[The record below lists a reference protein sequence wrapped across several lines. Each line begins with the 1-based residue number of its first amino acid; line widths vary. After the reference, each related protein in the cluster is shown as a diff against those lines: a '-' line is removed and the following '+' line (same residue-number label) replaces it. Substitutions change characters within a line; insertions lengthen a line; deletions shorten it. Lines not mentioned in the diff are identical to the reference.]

1 MKKKEMIMNQLF
13 RNMSFR
19 SQILTILLLITFMLS
34 GFSLVLV
41 HAIDKMNHVSNEIKD
56 EDVPQ
61 MVWLSYW
68 EEQLNIK
75 EYIVKNNLKNP
86 TVSLIEE
93 YQSYDTRVIENNER
107 YKQPVPKSLI
117 PLKEKIEL
125 LDFKISNNV
134 QGLLKYGDIEGAK
147 EYLKRNY
154 LPDLHQIKKDINSS
168 KEETVDSLDTLSDT
182 LSVIIKDSLILL
194 LILTVS
200 AIVASLYVS
209 YRMSAS
215 LTKPIEQ
222 MIEKV
227 NDIADGEYGLVLQD
241 TKQIELKQLSAS
253 INQMS
258 VSLEDSFWKII
269 KDKAYRQQILN
280 SLPVGI
286 ITMEDETNSIFANTS
301 AKQFLDLDEKDICGY
316 MEECPEYNTEFW
328 SMVNSGEIHEN
339 KKVLFGTKETCYCFL
354 ASQTQL
360 FNEKNE
366 SIGRIFYFIDIS
378 DTEELEKRMHQS
390 EKLALVGEVA
400 AGAAHEIRNPL
411 AVIHGFISLMN
422 QSLSDEE
429 KKRFYLPLLMKEL
442 ERINYIIEEMLLLS
456 KPGAPVMKK
465 VSMQDI
471 INELLP
477 LITHSSKFTEKDK
490 LIFDVKLQPHILKV
504 DEKQIKQVLHNLI
517 RNSMEAM
524 DGEGVITIYSQVHD
538 DNYCLYIEDNGKGIP
553 LHMQQSLYQ
562 PFSTSKDSGTGL
574 GLPIAQRILESH
586 GGQIKLLSTS
596 SRGTVFVI
604 KFPLH

>member
-1 MKKKEMIMNQLF
+1 MNQLF

-93 YQSYDTRVIENNER
+93 YQSYDTRVIEDNEK

-147 EYLKRNY
+147 EYLNRNY

-328 SMVNSGEIHEN
+328 SMLNSGEIHEN
-339 KKVLFGTKETCYCFL
+339 KKVLFGTKKTCYCFL
-354 ASQTQL
+354 VSQTQL

-456 KPGAPVMKK
+456 KPGTPVMKK

-538 DNYCLYIEDNGKGIP
+538 DNYYLYIEDNGKGIP

-604 KFPLH
+604 KLPLN

>member
-1 MKKKEMIMNQLF
+1 MIMNQLF

-41 HAIDKMNHVSNEIKD
+41 HAVDKMNHVSNEIKD

-147 EYLKRNY
+147 EYLKENY

-168 KEETVDSLDTLSDT
+168 KEETVDSLDILSDT

-328 SMVNSGEIHEN
+328 SMLNSGEIHEN
-339 KKVLFGTKETCYCFL
+339 KKVLFGTKKTCYCFL

-456 KPGAPVMKK
+456 KPGTPVMKK

-490 LIFDVKLQPHILKV
+490 LIFDVKLQPYILKV

-524 DGEGVITIYSQVHD
+524 DGEGVITIYSQVHED
-538 DNYCLYIEDNGKGIP
+538 SYCLYIEDTGKGIP

>member
-1 MKKKEMIMNQLF
+1 MIMNQLF

-134 QGLLKYGDIEGAK
+134 QGLLKYGDVKGAQ
-147 EYLKRNY
+147 EYLKGNY
-154 LPDLHQIKKDINSS
+154 LPDLYQMKKDINSS

-200 AIVASLYVS
+200 AIVVSLYVS

-241 TKQIELKQLSAS
+241 TKQIELKQLSTS

-301 AKQFLDLDEKDICGY
+301 AKQFLDLDEKDICRY

-328 SMVNSGEIHEN
+328 SMLNSGEIHEN

-354 ASQTQL
+354 VSQTQL

-456 KPGAPVMKK
+456 KPGTPVMKK

-490 LIFDVKLQPHILKV
+490 LIFDVKLQPYILKV

-524 DGEGVITIYSQVHD
+524 DGEGVITIYSQVHED
-538 DNYCLYIEDNGKGIP
+538 RYCLYIEDTGKGIP
-553 LHMQQSLYQ
+553 VHMQQSLYQ

>member
-1 MKKKEMIMNQLF
+1 MIMNQLF

-93 YQSYDTRVIENNER
+93 YQSYDTRVIEDNEK

-147 EYLKRNY
+147 EYLNRNY

-328 SMVNSGEIHEN
+328 SMLNSGEIHEN
-339 KKVLFGTKETCYCFL
+339 KKVLFGTKKTCYCFL
-354 ASQTQL
+354 VSQTQL

-456 KPGAPVMKK
+456 KPGTPVMKK

-538 DNYCLYIEDNGKGIP
+538 DNYYLYIEDNGKGIP

-604 KFPLH
+604 KLPLH

>member
-1 MKKKEMIMNQLF
+1 MNQLF

-41 HAIDKMNHVSNEIKD
+41 HAVDKMNHVSNEIKD

-147 EYLKRNY
+147 EYLKENY

-200 AIVASLYVS
+200 AIVASLYAS

-328 SMVNSGEIHEN
+328 SMLNSGEIHEN
-339 KKVLFGTKETCYCFL
+339 KKVLFGTKKMCYCFL

-456 KPGAPVMKK
+456 KPGTPVMKK
-465 VSMQDI
+465 VSMQEI

-490 LIFDVKLQPHILKV
+490 LIFDVKLQPYILKV

-524 DGEGVITIYSQVHD
+524 DGEGVITIYSQVHED
-538 DNYCLYIEDNGKGIP
+538 SYCLYIEDTGKGIP

>member
-1 MKKKEMIMNQLF
+1 MNQLF

-41 HAIDKMNHVSNEIKD
+41 HAVDKMNHVSNEIKD

-147 EYLKRNY
+147 EYLKGNY

-200 AIVASLYVS
+200 AIVASLYAS

-328 SMVNSGEIHEN
+328 SMLNSGEIHEN
-339 KKVLFGTKETCYCFL
+339 KKVLFGTKKMCYCFL

-429 KKRFYLPLLMKEL
+429 KKRFYLPVLMKEL

-456 KPGAPVMKK
+456 KPGTPVMKK
-465 VSMQDI
+465 VSMQEI

-490 LIFDVKLQPHILKV
+490 LIFDVKLQPYILKV

-524 DGEGVITIYSQVHD
+524 DGEGVITIYSQVHED
-538 DNYCLYIEDNGKGIP
+538 SYCLYIEDTGKGIP

>member
-1 MKKKEMIMNQLF
+1 MIMNQLF

-93 YQSYDTRVIENNER
+93 YQSYDTRVIEDNEK

-147 EYLKRNY
+147 EYLKENY

-200 AIVASLYVS
+200 AIVASLYAS

-328 SMVNSGEIHEN
+328 SMLNSGEIHEN
-339 KKVLFGTKETCYCFL
+339 KKVLFGTKKTCYCFL

-456 KPGAPVMKK
+456 KPGTPVMKK
-465 VSMQDI
+465 VNMQDI

-524 DGEGVITIYSQVHD
+524 DGEGVITIYSQVHED
-538 DNYCLYIEDNGKGIP
+538 SYCLYIEDTGKGIP

>member
-1 MKKKEMIMNQLF
+1 MIMNQLF

-339 KKVLFGTKETCYCFL
+339 KKVLFGTKKTCYCFL

-524 DGEGVITIYSQVHD
+524 DGEGVITIYSQVHED
-538 DNYCLYIEDNGKGIP
+538 SYCLYIEDTGKGIP

>member
-1 MKKKEMIMNQLF
+1 MIMNQLF

-147 EYLKRNY
+147 EYLKGNY

-194 LILTVS
+194 LILTAS

-227 NDIADGEYGLVLQD
+227 NDMANGEYGLVLQD
-241 TKQIELKQLSAS
+241 TKQMELQQLSTS

-258 VSLEDSFWKII
+258 VSLKESFWKII

-286 ITMEDETNSIFANTS
+286 ITMEDETNSIFANIS
-301 AKQFLDLDEKDICGY
+301 AKQFLDLDEQDICRY
-316 MEECPEYNTEFW
+316 IEECPEYNTEFW
-328 SMVNSGEIHEN
+328 SMLNSGEIHEN
-339 KKVLFGTKETCYCFL
+339 KKVFFGTKETCYCFL

-360 FNEKNE
+360 FNEQNE

-411 AVIHGFISLMN
+411 AVIHGFISLMD

-456 KPGAPVMKK
+456 KPGTPVMKK
-465 VSMQDI
+465 VSMQEI

-490 LIFDVKLQPHILKV
+490 LIFDVKLQPYILKA

-524 DGEGVITIYSQVHD
+524 DGEGVITIYSQVHED
-538 DNYCLYIEDNGKGIP
+538 SYCLYIEDTGKGIP

-586 GGQIKLLSTS
+586 GGQVKLLSTS

>member
-1 MKKKEMIMNQLF
+1 MNQLF

-93 YQSYDTRVIENNER
+93 YQSYDTRVIEDNEK

-147 EYLKRNY
+147 EYLNRNY

-328 SMVNSGEIHEN
+328 SMLNSGEIHEN
-339 KKVLFGTKETCYCFL
+339 KKVLFGTKKTCYCFL
-354 ASQTQL
+354 VSQTQL

-456 KPGAPVMKK
+456 KPGTPVMKK
-465 VSMQDI
+465 VSMRDI

-538 DNYCLYIEDNGKGIP
+538 DNYYLYIEDNGKGIP

-604 KFPLH
+604 KLPLH

>member
-1 MKKKEMIMNQLF
+1 MNQLF

-93 YQSYDTRVIENNER
+93 YQSYDTRVIEDNEK

-316 MEECPEYNTEFW
+316 MDECPEYNTEFW
-328 SMVNSGEIHEN
+328 SMLNSGEIHEN
-339 KKVLFGTKETCYCFL
+339 KKVLFGTKKTCYCFL
-354 ASQTQL
+354 VSQTQL

-456 KPGAPVMKK
+456 KPGTPVMKK

-538 DNYCLYIEDNGKGIP
+538 DNYYLYIEDNGKGIP

-604 KFPLH
+604 KLPLH

>member
-1 MKKKEMIMNQLF
+1 MIMNQLF

-93 YQSYDTRVIENNER
+93 YQSYDTRVIEDNEK

-182 LSVIIKDSLILL
+182 LSVIIKDSLFLL

-328 SMVNSGEIHEN
+328 SMLNSGEIHEN
-339 KKVLFGTKETCYCFL
+339 KKVLFGTKKTCYCFL
-354 ASQTQL
+354 VSQTQL

-456 KPGAPVMKK
+456 KPGTPVMKK

-586 GGQIKLLSTS
+586 RGQIKLLSTS

-604 KFPLH
+604 KLPLH

>member
-1 MKKKEMIMNQLF
+1 MIMNQLF

-41 HAIDKMNHVSNEIKD
+41 HAVDKMNHVSNEIKD

-147 EYLKRNY
+147 EYLKGNY

-200 AIVASLYVS
+200 AIVASLYAS

-328 SMVNSGEIHEN
+328 SMLNSGEIHEN
-339 KKVLFGTKETCYCFL
+339 KKVLFGTKKMCYCFL

-429 KKRFYLPLLMKEL
+429 KKRFYLPVLMKEL

-456 KPGAPVMKK
+456 KPGTPVMKK
-465 VSMQDI
+465 VSMQEI

-490 LIFDVKLQPHILKV
+490 LIFDVKLQPYILKV

-524 DGEGVITIYSQVHD
+524 DGEGVITIYSQVHED
-538 DNYCLYIEDNGKGIP
+538 SYCLYIEDTGKGIP

>member
-1 MKKKEMIMNQLF
+1 MNQLF

-93 YQSYDTRVIENNER
+93 YQSYDTRVIEDNEK

-147 EYLKRNY
+147 EYLNRNY

-328 SMVNSGEIHEN
+328 SMLNSGEIHEN
-339 KKVLFGTKETCYCFL
+339 KKVLFGTKKTCYCFL
-354 ASQTQL
+354 VSQTQL

-456 KPGAPVMKK
+456 KPGTPVMKK

-538 DNYCLYIEDNGKGIP
+538 DNYYLYIEDNGKGIP

-604 KFPLH
+604 KLPLH

>member
-1 MKKKEMIMNQLF
+1 MNQLF

-93 YQSYDTRVIENNER
+93 YQSYDTRVIEDNEK

-168 KEETVDSLDTLSDT
+168 KEETVDSLDTLSAT

-328 SMVNSGEIHEN
+328 SMLNSGEIHEN
-339 KKVLFGTKETCYCFL
+339 KKVLFGTKKTCYCFL
-354 ASQTQL
+354 VSQTQL

-456 KPGAPVMKK
+456 KPGTPVMKK

-538 DNYCLYIEDNGKGIP
+538 DNYYLYIEDNGKGIP

-604 KFPLH
+604 KLPLH

>member
-1 MKKKEMIMNQLF
+1 MIMNQLF

-93 YQSYDTRVIENNER
+93 YQSYDTRVIEDNEK

-316 MEECPEYNTEFW
+316 MDECPEYNTEFW
-328 SMVNSGEIHEN
+328 SMLNSGEIHEN
-339 KKVLFGTKETCYCFL
+339 KKVLFGTKKTCYCFL
-354 ASQTQL
+354 VSQTQL

-456 KPGAPVMKK
+456 KPGTPVMKK

-538 DNYCLYIEDNGKGIP
+538 DNYYLYIEDNGKGIP

-604 KFPLH
+604 KLPLH

>member
-1 MKKKEMIMNQLF
+1 MIMNQLF

-93 YQSYDTRVIENNER
+93 YQSYDTRVIEDNEK

-125 LDFKISNNV
+125 LDFKVSNNV

-286 ITMEDETNSIFANTS
+286 ITIEDETNSIFANTS

-339 KKVLFGTKETCYCFL
+339 KKVLFGTKKTCYCFL

-456 KPGAPVMKK
+456 KPGTPVMKK

>member
-1 MKKKEMIMNQLF
+1 MIMNQLF

-93 YQSYDTRVIENNER
+93 YQSYDTRVIEDNEK

-147 EYLKRNY
+147 EYLNRNY

-328 SMVNSGEIHEN
+328 SMLNSGEIHEN
-339 KKVLFGTKETCYCFL
+339 KKVLFGTKKTCYCFL
-354 ASQTQL
+354 VSQTQL

-456 KPGAPVMKK
+456 KPGTPVMKK
-465 VSMQDI
+465 VSMRDI

-538 DNYCLYIEDNGKGIP
+538 DNYYLYIEDNGKGIP

-604 KFPLH
+604 KLPLH

>member
-1 MKKKEMIMNQLF
+1 MIMNQLF

-93 YQSYDTRVIENNER
+93 YQSYDTRVIEDNEK

-328 SMVNSGEIHEN
+328 SMLNSGEIHEN
-339 KKVLFGTKETCYCFL
+339 KKVLFGTKKTCYCFL
-354 ASQTQL
+354 VSQTQL

-456 KPGAPVMKK
+456 KPGTPVMKK

-538 DNYCLYIEDNGKGIP
+538 DNYYLYIEDNGKGIP

-604 KFPLH
+604 KLPLH

>member
-1 MKKKEMIMNQLF
+1 
-13 RNMSFR
+13 
-19 SQILTILLLITFMLS
+19 
-34 GFSLVLV
+34 
-41 HAIDKMNHVSNEIKD
+41 
-56 EDVPQ
+56 
-61 MVWLSYW
+61 
-68 EEQLNIK
+68 
-75 EYIVKNNLKNP
+75 
-86 TVSLIEE
+86 VSLIEE
-93 YQSYDTRVIENNER
+93 YQSYNTRVIENNER

-286 ITMEDETNSIFANTS
+286 ITIEDETNSIFANTS

>member
-1 MKKKEMIMNQLF
+1 MNQLF

-34 GFSLVLV
+34 GFSLILV
-41 HAIDKMNHVSNEIKD
+41 HAVDKMNHVSNEIKD
-56 EDVPQ
+56 ENVPQ

-93 YQSYDTRVIENNER
+93 YQSYDTRVIEDNEK

-117 PLKEKIEL
+117 PLKEKIDL

-134 QGLLKYGDIEGAK
+134 QGLLKYGDVEGAQ
-147 EYLKRNY
+147 EYLKGNY
-154 LPDLHQIKKDINSS
+154 LPDLHQIKKDINSL

-200 AIVASLYVS
+200 AIVTSLYVS

-241 TKQIELKQLSAS
+241 TKQIELKQLSTS

-286 ITMEDETNSIFANTS
+286 ITIEDETNSIFANTS
-301 AKQFLDLDEKDICGY
+301 AKQFLDLDEKDICRY
-316 MEECPEYNTEFW
+316 MKECPEYNTEFW
-328 SMVNSGEIHEN
+328 SMLNSGEIHEN
-339 KKVLFGTKETCYCFL
+339 KKVLFGTKKTCYCFL

-456 KPGAPVMKK
+456 KPGTPVMKK

-490 LIFDVKLQPHILKV
+490 LIFDVKLQPHVLKV

-524 DGEGVITIYSQVHD
+524 DGEGVITIYSQVHED
-538 DNYCLYIEDNGKGIP
+538 SYCLYIEDTGKGIP
-553 LHMQQSLYQ
+553 VHMQQSLYQ

>member
-1 MKKKEMIMNQLF
+1 MIMNQLF

-41 HAIDKMNHVSNEIKD
+41 HAVDKMNHVSNEIKD
-56 EDVPQ
+56 EDVPE

-147 EYLKRNY
+147 EYLKGNY

-200 AIVASLYVS
+200 AILASLYAS

-328 SMVNSGEIHEN
+328 RMLNSGEIHEN
-339 KKVLFGTKETCYCFL
+339 KKVLFGTKKTCYCFL

-456 KPGAPVMKK
+456 KPGTPVMKK
-465 VSMQDI
+465 VSMQEI

-490 LIFDVKLQPHILKV
+490 LIFDVKLQPYILKV

-524 DGEGVITIYSQVHD
+524 DGEGVITIYSQVHED
-538 DNYCLYIEDNGKGIP
+538 SYCLYIEDTGKGIP
-553 LHMQQSLYQ
+553 LHMQHSLYQ

>member
-1 MKKKEMIMNQLF
+1 MNQLF

-93 YQSYDTRVIENNER
+93 YQSYDTRVIEDNEK

-147 EYLKRNY
+147 EYLKENY

-200 AIVASLYVS
+200 AIVASLYAS

-328 SMVNSGEIHEN
+328 SMLNSGEIHEN
-339 KKVLFGTKETCYCFL
+339 KKVLFGTKKTCYCFL

-456 KPGAPVMKK
+456 KPGTPVMKK
-465 VSMQDI
+465 VNMQDI

-524 DGEGVITIYSQVHD
+524 DGEGVITIYSQVHED
-538 DNYCLYIEDNGKGIP
+538 SYCLYIEDTGKGIP

>member
-1 MKKKEMIMNQLF
+1 MNQLF

-41 HAIDKMNHVSNEIKD
+41 HAVDKMNHVSNEIKD

-147 EYLKRNY
+147 EYLKGNY

-200 AIVASLYVS
+200 AIVASLYAS

-328 SMVNSGEIHEN
+328 SMLNSGEIHEN
-339 KKVLFGTKETCYCFL
+339 KKVLFGTKKMCYCFL

-456 KPGAPVMKK
+456 KPGTPVMKK
-465 VSMQDI
+465 VSMQEI

-490 LIFDVKLQPHILKV
+490 LIFDVKLQPYILKV

-524 DGEGVITIYSQVHD
+524 DGEGVITIYSQVHED
-538 DNYCLYIEDNGKGIP
+538 SYCLYIEDTGKGIP

>member
-1 MKKKEMIMNQLF
+1 MIMNQLF

-93 YQSYDTRVIENNER
+93 YQSYDTRVIEDNEK

-147 EYLKRNY
+147 EYLNRNY

-328 SMVNSGEIHEN
+328 SMLNSGEIHEN
-339 KKVLFGTKETCYCFL
+339 KKVLFGTKKTCYCFL
-354 ASQTQL
+354 VSQTQL

-366 SIGRIFYFIDIS
+366 SIGRIFCFIDIS

-456 KPGAPVMKK
+456 KPGTPVMKK

-538 DNYCLYIEDNGKGIP
+538 DNYYLYIEDNGKGIP

-604 KFPLH
+604 KLPLH

>member
-1 MKKKEMIMNQLF
+1 MNQLF

-41 HAIDKMNHVSNEIKD
+41 HAVDKMNHVSNEIKD

-147 EYLKRNY
+147 EYLKENY

-168 KEETVDSLDTLSDT
+168 KEETVDSLDILSDT

-328 SMVNSGEIHEN
+328 SMLNSGEIHEN
-339 KKVLFGTKETCYCFL
+339 KKVLFGTKKTCYCFL

-456 KPGAPVMKK
+456 KPGTPVMKK

-490 LIFDVKLQPHILKV
+490 LIFDVKLQPYILKV

-524 DGEGVITIYSQVHD
+524 DGEGVITIYSQVHED
-538 DNYCLYIEDNGKGIP
+538 SYCLYIEDTGKGIP

>member
-1 MKKKEMIMNQLF
+1 MNQLF

-41 HAIDKMNHVSNEIKD
+41 HAVDKMNHVSNEIKD

-93 YQSYDTRVIENNER
+93 YQSYDTRVIEDNEK

-328 SMVNSGEIHEN
+328 SMLNSGEIHEN
-339 KKVLFGTKETCYCFL
+339 KKVLFGTKKMCYCFL

-456 KPGAPVMKK
+456 KPGTPVMKK
-465 VSMQDI
+465 VSMQEI

-490 LIFDVKLQPHILKV
+490 LIFDVKLQPYILKV

-524 DGEGVITIYSQVHD
+524 DGEGVITIYSQVHED
-538 DNYCLYIEDNGKGIP
+538 SYCLYIEDTGKGIP

>member
-1 MKKKEMIMNQLF
+1 MIMNQLF

-41 HAIDKMNHVSNEIKD
+41 HAVDKMNHVSNEIKD

-147 EYLKRNY
+147 EYLKENY

-200 AIVASLYVS
+200 AIVASLYAS

-328 SMVNSGEIHEN
+328 SMLNSGEIHEN
-339 KKVLFGTKETCYCFL
+339 KKVLFGTKKMCYCFL

-456 KPGAPVMKK
+456 KPGTPVMKK
-465 VSMQDI
+465 VSMQEI

-490 LIFDVKLQPHILKV
+490 LIFDVKLQPYILKV

-524 DGEGVITIYSQVHD
+524 DGEGVITIYSQVHED
-538 DNYCLYIEDNGKGIP
+538 SYCLYIEDTGKGIP

>member
-1 MKKKEMIMNQLF
+1 MIMNQLF

-93 YQSYDTRVIENNER
+93 YQSYDTRVIEDNEK

-182 LSVIIKDSLILL
+182 LSVIIKDSLFLL

-328 SMVNSGEIHEN
+328 SMLNSGEIHEN
-339 KKVLFGTKETCYCFL
+339 KKVLFGTKKTCYCFL
-354 ASQTQL
+354 VSQTQL

-456 KPGAPVMKK
+456 KPGTPVMKK

-538 DNYCLYIEDNGKGIP
+538 DNYYLYIEDNGKGIP

-604 KFPLH
+604 KLPLH

>member
-1 MKKKEMIMNQLF
+1 MIMNQLF

-41 HAIDKMNHVSNEIKD
+41 HAVDKMNHVSNEIKD

-93 YQSYDTRVIENNER
+93 YQSYDTRVIEDNEK

-147 EYLKRNY
+147 DYLKRNY

-328 SMVNSGEIHEN
+328 SMLNSGEIHEN
-339 KKVLFGTKETCYCFL
+339 KKVLFGTKKMCYCFL

-456 KPGAPVMKK
+456 KPGTPVMKK
-465 VSMQDI
+465 VSMQEI

-490 LIFDVKLQPHILKV
+490 LIFDVKLQPYILKV

-524 DGEGVITIYSQVHD
+524 DGEGVITIYSQVHED
-538 DNYCLYIEDNGKGIP
+538 SYCLYIEDTGKGIP

>member
-1 MKKKEMIMNQLF
+1 MIMNQLF

-41 HAIDKMNHVSNEIKD
+41 HAVDKMNHVSNEIKD

-147 EYLKRNY
+147 EYLKGNY

-200 AIVASLYVS
+200 AIVASLYAS

-328 SMVNSGEIHEN
+328 SMLNSGEIHEN
-339 KKVLFGTKETCYCFL
+339 KKVLFGTKKMCYCFL

-456 KPGAPVMKK
+456 KPGTPVMKK
-465 VSMQDI
+465 VSMQEI

-490 LIFDVKLQPHILKV
+490 LIFDVKLQPYILKV

-524 DGEGVITIYSQVHD
+524 DGEGVITIYSQVHED
-538 DNYCLYIEDNGKGIP
+538 SYCLYIEDTGKGIP